1 MWISF
6 VAKPCLFSWGSG
18 SFWISPVLS
27 SSTFPAQTACAGCP
41 WLRTTALNK
50 ISKRTL
56 NDKSSPM
63 GLGEISESSIS
74 LPSVQSVS
82 LLTVFLPKLLL
93 LFLDGCTRGNSGD
106 VYAWTR
112 SPASKSSSELKG
124 GDLNKSNRGCCFHKF
139 QDLQTIMP
147 LKVVG
152 PFSGNSQEHNKQ
164 RVWPQKRWWQGQDFC
179 KRLESHFKSRPD
191 NHLA

>member
-1 MWISF
+1 
-6 VAKPCLFSWGSG
+6 
-18 SFWISPVLS
+18 
-27 SSTFPAQTACAGCP
+27 
-41 WLRTTALNK
+41 
-50 ISKRTL
+50 
-56 NDKSSPM
+56 M

-93 LFLDGCTRGNSGD
+93 LFLQGCTRSNSGD
-106 VYAWTR
+106 VYAWMK

-139 QDLQTIMP
+139 QDLQMTMP
-147 LKVVG
+147 LKEVG
-152 PFSGNSQEHNKQ
+152 TFSGNSQEHNK
-164 RVWPQKRWWQGQDFC
+164 PRWWQGQNFW
-179 KRLESHFKSRPD
+179 KRLESHFKSRSD